1 MKEEF
6 TEEEKK
12 QAERLVNQIADDG
25 KFERECKKVNET
37 LQAMVDA
44 NREGNASILIV
55 YNESLGRSILSLGG
69 KGINIITTLVA
80 VCEEDEKFKELFMH
94 AASYLAKEGL
104 KDMLRKHLDD

>member
-6 TEEEKK
+6 TEYEKR
-12 QAERLVNQIADDG
+12 QAEALVAQLADNG
-25 KFERECKKVNET
+25 KFERECKEVNEK

-44 NREGNASILIV
+44 DREGNASILIV
-55 YNESLGRSILSLGG
+55 HNESLGQSILSLSG
-69 KGINIITTLVA
+69 KGIDIIATLVA